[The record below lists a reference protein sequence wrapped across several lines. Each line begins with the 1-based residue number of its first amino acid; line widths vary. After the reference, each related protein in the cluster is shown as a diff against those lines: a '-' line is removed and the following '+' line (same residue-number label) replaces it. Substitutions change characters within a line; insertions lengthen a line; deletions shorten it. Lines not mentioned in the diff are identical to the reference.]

1 MIDPNDARFSSE
13 ILSLTTANPGWQV
26 HIEQRV
32 TDPETRKTEVEEED
46 WFPVVAWAL
55 VKRVYVD
62 GQTVNETEPVFS
74 DNGRLVH
81 STEYRRLHSD
91 LDPAPGQP
99 KIRISIAVESPAEA
113 EVRQG

>member
-1 MIDPNDARFSSE
+1 MMDPNDARFSSE

-26 HIEQRV
+26 HMQQRV
-32 TDPETRKTEVEEED
+32 TDPESRKTEVDEEA

-62 GQTVNETEPVFS
+62 GQTVNETEPVFVE
-74 DNGRLVH
+74 NGRLVH

-91 LDPAPGQP
+91 VDPAPGQP
-99 KIRISIAVESPAEA
+99 KMVVRIAVKPPTEAEA
-113 EVRQG
+113 RQG